1 MMNVDGNL
9 NANDKIGTFS
19 TAVERYMQ
27 AARNI
32 FMSVSG
38 TLGLICAALPPA
50 LMFAFASHDALVPLI
65 GHYGA
70 LTVAVALAIA
80 LEATGVKVAHTALD
94 FFATWRE
101 GDKEALVGFITSVV
115 LTAIYLASGAIA
127 IVRFDDDPTI
137 RLAGLLSY
145 AIAAI
150 MYIGSGL
157 EMMLHSR
164 KAGAFTQMR
173 QLMEAWQAKAQA
185 WQMKLK
191 EATQTLEDLETSNSQ
206 YESEVAELAR
216 KMNPLERQVREMEK
230 LNTQLETANQQ
241 LERQV
246 AVLQD
251 SDRILQAFNPLVKDI
266 GRLLTGDAM

>member
-1 MMNVDGNL
+1 
-9 NANDKIGTFS
+9 
-19 TAVERYMQ
+19 
-27 AARNI
+27 
-32 FMSVSG
+32 
-38 TLGLICAALPPA
+38 
-50 LMFAFASHDALVPLI
+50 
-65 GHYGA
+65 
-70 LTVAVALAIA
+70 
-80 LEATGVKVAHTALD
+80 
-94 FFATWRE
+94 
-101 GDKEALVGFITSVV
+101 
-115 LTAIYLASGAIA
+115 IA
-127 IVRFDDDPTI
+127 IVQFDDDPTI

-191 EATQTLEDLETSNSQ
+191 EATQTLEDLETTNSQ
-206 YESEVAELAR
+206 HESKIAELVS
-216 KMNPLERQVREMEK
+216 KVNPLERRVEELEK
-230 LNTQLETANQQ
+230 LSSQLASNKQQ

-266 GRLLTGDAM
+266 GRLLTGDAMTQAEIAIRHNTSESTISRMKSQLNGKTGG